1 MDSETAPT
9 RPTEAIRAR
18 ETEKVFIVSGYWL
31 TVVKVLHK
39 KQLLAADSK
48 DHQRRRMNWT
58 GELRKIK
65 KKGFRGRQRG

>member
-1 MDSETAPT
+1 M
-9 RPTEAIRAR
+9 RAR

-65 KKGFRGRQRG
+65 KKKRIPGEAARLKRALERFL